1 MNAWFRWLGI
11 VVFLLP
17 ISACTPSQIATT
29 STLMLPTEKPTSTS
43 IPTSTATRAP
53 PTPTLTSIP
62 PTPTLGA
69 LPGLI
74 PEGIEVTFS
83 KSLVC
88 EISGPTE
95 FPSGE
100 YTFVLRD
107 QTDKPRNIQISS
119 VIEGLTAEDFLN
131 HPLRKDGNY
140 WSGALDLLEDV
151 RLSGAGRNE
160 ARNEF
165 YYTFILDEGEYL
177 VIRWTQT
184 KGEHFFWYCGSI
196 LVQ

>member
-1 MNAWFRWLGI
+1 MNARLCWMGI
-11 VVFLLP
+11 VVVLLS
-17 ISACTPSQIATT
+17 ISACTPSQDAAT
-29 STLMLPTEKPTSTS
+29 STPMLSTEEPTSTS
-43 IPTSTATRAP
+43 IPTSTETSAP
-53 PTPTLTSIP
+53 PTPTFTLIP
-62 PTPTLGA
+62 PTPTSGI

-83 KSLVC
+83 RSLIC

-95 FPSGE
+95 YPSGE

-107 QTDKPRNIQISS
+107 QTDKPRNIRLSN
-119 VIEGLTAEDFLN
+119 VIEGLTTEDFLN

-140 WSGALDLLEDV
+140 WAGALDLLEDAK
-151 RLSGAGRNE
+151 LTDAGRNE

-165 YYTFILDEGEYL
+165 YYTYTLEAGEYL

-196 LVQ
+196 FVE